1 MTVLVLVFVGIILYR
16 KQWSKQKGHH
26 GSSSLGGQLTLP
38 VSQHYEDMTRLSPNN
53 SIWINGGWK
62 EKLQQQEQLNNPYN
76 HEQHGLYAEVGE
88 AAANKHLLSTF
99 GSVSG
104 VGNHT
109 TPYHRNNDP
118 APYATTTLAMQN
130 KVRTMVSEVFFYI
143 FQKVCSSILY
153 ISSFSTAR
161 VCVKIVQ
168 RKTCL
173 FKFLLL

>member
-53 SIWINGGWK
+53 SIWVNGGWK

-130 KVRTMVSEVFFYI
+130 KVRTMVSEFFYMYHKVSE
-143 FQKVCSSILY
+143 FFFSYQKVWCTIYKLP
-153 ISSFSTAR
+153 
-161 VCVKIVQ
+161 Q
-168 RKTCL
+168 P
-173 FKFLLL
+173 FLKN

>member
-1 MTVLVLVFVGIILYR
+1 M
-16 KQWSKQKGHH
+16 
-26 GSSSLGGQLTLP
+26 P

-130 KVRTMVSEVFFYI
+130 KVRTMVSEVFFIYFKKFVVVYYI
-143 FQKVCSSILY
+143 Q
-153 ISSFSTAR
+153 AA
-161 VCVKIVQ
+161 
-168 RKTCL
+168 
-173 FKFLLL
+173 